1 MLQRRPIAQAIALLF
16 SGFAVMPVSAQQSD
30 DKTTSN
36 TNQNATQRVEV
47 TGSRIKRVDAETA
60 SAVQVISK
68 EEIIRSGAVTLTDVL
83 RTIPA
88 GNAGGYNTEGPPTQ
102 AFGAAGISL
111 RGLGVGSTLVL
122 VNGRRTAPYGFGT
135 ASFVDTNSI
144 PVDAIERIETLLDG
158 ASAIYGADA
167 IAGVINIILRKDYQ
181 GKEVYGSLG
190 TSGYRDAKSRSAGIS
205 WGQGNL
211 AQDGYNW
218 MINYGHHEQ
227 DPVLANA
234 RPRTKDADF
243 RRFNL
248 TDSRS
253 SFYRNVYQTGGYYGG
268 SFIAPLAGCIP
279 VNDPATPALNG
290 RCVLDNTKNVN
301 VVSASTND
309 AVYATANLAL
319 GSDWQLFSD
328 ASFSRVKYAANTY
341 SYGTSAYAAYTYD
354 LVDVKG
360 EFGNAPGSPIA
371 YLVLPVGHPQN
382 PLKDKPVA
390 VRYNFDDIQN
400 RIHSAND
407 NSRLTLGIRGNLGE
421 WDTEIGVM
429 VAKAK
434 GAIRYRGYIQD
445 AVLTGEV
452 LDKNGYVNK
461 SFILGDAA
469 ANDAALM
476 ARLYPAMRNVS
487 DTSTALIDVKASRE
501 LWQLPGGR
509 VGVSVG
515 GEFRQE
521 KFSSVPDDLFSSG
534 AIQLFSIT
542 GSVGQRNVAAMYG
555 EIVAP
560 VLKELELNA
569 AARVDRYN
577 DFGAATTPKLGIKWK
592 VLPQWAVRSTFA
604 HGFRAPTLPEMN
616 SGTIAGY
623 MKVQDPKFCPT
634 LSSDNPQCDRYV
646 QYEIGQNPNLKA
658 EKSKSYTLGTVIEP
672 TTGWSLALDYY
683 AIQRRDEVS
692 QISAKYLLD
701 HESAYPNL
709 VIRHAGT
716 NVIDK
721 LLLLTSNL
729 AQTEVRGI
737 DLDARGEVNMADYG
751 KLRLNASLN
760 KVLSYKSAEN
770 SSVDKVDYA
779 GYYTVPK
786 NRARFGLGWEQG
798 NMNMGFSWNYV
809 AGYSLKATPE
819 SNCTYQEKN
828 PSYCQIKPWL
838 TTDAY
843 LTYRYQKN
851 LNLSLTVQNLA
862 NKEAPFDASMIAY
875 LQGFNA
881 AFHNQLG
888 RFVQISAKY
897 SF

>member
-1 MLQRRPIAQAIALLF
+1 MLQRRPMAQAIALLF
-16 SGFAVMPVSAQQSD
+16 SGLVFQPAHAQQSE
-30 DKTTSN
+30 TT
-36 TNQNATQRVEV
+36 TERVEI

-68 EEIIRSGAVTLTDVL
+68 EEIARSGAITLTDVL
-83 RTIPA
+83 RNVPA
-88 GNAGGYNTEGPPTQ
+88 GNTGGYNTEGPPTQ
-102 AFGAAGISL
+102 SFGAAGISL

-181 GKEVYGSLG
+181 GKEISGSLG
-190 TSGYRDAKSRSAGIS
+190 TSGYRDANARSAGFS
-205 WGQGNL
+205 WGQGSL
-211 AQDGYNW
+211 AKDGYNW

-243 RRFNL
+243 RRFNMG
-248 TDSRS
+248 DSRS

-268 SFIAPLAGCIP
+268 DFIAPLSGCTP
-279 VNDPATPALNG
+279 LNDPATPALNG

-309 AVYATANLAL
+309 SIYATTTYEL
-319 GSDWQLFSD
+319 GSGWQAFGD
-328 ASFSRVKYAANTY
+328 ASFSRVKYAANTF

-382 PLKDKPVA
+382 PLKDKPAA

-407 NSRLTLGIRGNLGE
+407 NLRLTLGLRGNLGA
-421 WDTEIGVM
+421 WDTEVGVM
-429 VAKAK
+429 YAKAK
-434 GAIRYRGYIQD
+434 GEIRYRGYLQD
-445 AVLTGEV
+445 AILTGEV
-452 LDKNGYVNK
+452 LDKKGYVNK
-461 SFILGDAA
+461 NFVLGNAA
-469 ANDAALM
+469 ANDAGLM
-476 ARLYPAMRNVS
+476 SRLYPSMSNLS

-501 LWQLPGGR
+501 LWQLAGGR
-509 VGVSVG
+509 VGVALG

-521 KFSSVPDDLFSSG
+521 KFSSIPDNLFSSG
-534 AIQLFSIT
+534 AIQLFTIT
-542 GSVGQRNVAAMYG
+542 GSEGKRNVAAVYG

-560 VLKELELNA
+560 VLKNLEFNA
-569 AARVDRYN
+569 AVRVDRYN
-577 DFGAATTPKLGIKWK
+577 DFGTATTPKFGVKWK
-592 VLPQWAVRSTFA
+592 VLPQWALRSTYA

-623 MKVQDPKFCPT
+623 MKVQDPKFCPVFT
-634 LSSDNPQCDRYV
+634 ADNAQCDRYV

-658 EKSKSYTLGTVIEP
+658 EKSKSFTLGTVIEP
-672 TTGWSLALDYY
+672 ANGWSMALDYY

-692 QISAKYLLD
+692 QLSAKYLLD

-737 DLDARGEVNMADYG
+737 DLDARGELPLAEYG

-760 KVLSYKSAEN
+760 RVLSFKTGENPSAEKT
-770 SSVDKVDYA
+770 DLA
-779 GYYTVPK
+779 GYYITPK
-786 NRARFGLGWEQG
+786 NRARFGLGWEKG
-798 NMNMGFSWNYV
+798 DLNAGLSWNYV
-809 AGYSLKATPE
+809 AGYQLKATPE

-828 PSYCQIKPWL
+828 PSYCQISSWL
-838 TTDAY
+838 TSDAY
-843 LTYRYQKN
+843 LTYRYKKN
-851 LNLSLTVQNLA
+851 LNLSLTVQNLT
-862 NKEAPFDASMIAY
+862 NKEAPFDASMIGY

-881 AFHNQLG
+881 SFHNQLG
-888 RFVQISAKY
+888 RYVQVSAKY